1 MRLSASFF
9 IVCLFV
15 SLVVSSSREAKAQ
28 QESNPKREGPKRE
41 GAITGRVI
49 ADGRPVAGAQ
59 VVVHPAVGKLFDDQ
73 DQTSASD
80 EDGAFKV
87 TGLSPGAYFLSTRMP
102 GYVASS
108 DSSGDSSGARLHRIG
123 ENVAITLI
131 KGGVITGRVTDEFG
145 EPMVGALVTAFR
157 VRTLE
162 GQPELDSYVM
172 DASGAGRETDDRG
185 VYRIFG
191 LEPGIYVVSLNGL
204 PFSAPGLA
212 QPRNEPQV
220 YHPSSTRNAAAEI
233 TVISGGE
240 TSGVDIRH
248 RAMRGH
254 SIGGAVSGATE
265 GRGIINAVSVMLLR
279 AADRQP
285 VAAATTLTGEKNFS
299 LRGVEDGEYDLVALR
314 FTEDMDF
321 SASVPRRVTI
331 RGADISGIDVKLL
344 KLSSIEGRV
353 AIEPSKQRDACKSE
367 DDFSIGEILLTARR
381 DEKTPS
387 LFAALASLEA
397 PMGVGRTAPGDDGA
411 FVLKN
416 IEPGRVRVEA
426 DLPGENWYVRA
437 ITQKSSAA
445 TKPTNPM
452 DASQNGVEVKSGEK
466 VSGVELTIAE
476 GAASLRG
483 KIVPTNENAKLPR
496 RIRVHLIPAETT
508 AANEALRYY
517 EKIANNDGSFDLK
530 NLAPGRYLLRL
541 RASEESESAATPDR
555 PLAWDAIE
563 RAKLR
568 REAEA
573 VKTEIE
579 LKSCQR
585 VKDYVLRWQP

>member
-1 MRLSASFF
+1 M
-9 IVCLFV
+9 
-15 SLVVSSSREAKAQ
+15 
-28 QESNPKREGPKRE
+28 
-41 GAITGRVI
+41 
-49 ADGRPVAGAQ
+49 
-59 VVVHPAVGKLFDDQ
+59 
-73 DQTSASD
+73 
-80 EDGAFKV
+80 
-87 TGLSPGAYFLSTRMP
+87 
-102 GYVASS
+102 
-108 DSSGDSSGARLHRIG
+108 HRIG
-123 ENVAITLI
+123 ENVTITLI

-212 QPRNEPQV
+212 QPRNEPPV

-233 TVISGGE
+233 TVMSGGE

-254 SIGGAVSGATE
+254 SIDGSVTGATE

-331 RGADISGIDVKLL
+331 RGAGISGIDVKLL

-353 AIEPSKQRDACKSE
+353 AIEPPKQRDACKSE

-416 IEPGRVRVEA
+416 IEPGRVRVET
-426 DLPGENWYVRA
+426 DLPGETWYLRA
-437 ITQKSSAA
+437 ITQKVSAA
-445 TKPTNPM
+445 PKPV
-452 DASQNGVEVKSGEK
+452 DASQNGVDVKSGEK

-476 GAASLRG
+476 GAAGLKG
-483 KIVPTNENAKLPR
+483 KIVPANENAKLPK
-496 RIRVHLIPAETT
+496 RIRIHLIPAEMTS
-508 AANEALRYY
+508 ANEALRYY

-541 RASEESESAATPDR
+541 RASEESESAANHDR
-555 PLAWDAIE
+555 PVAWDAIE

-573 VKTEIE
+573 AKHEIE
-579 LKSCQR
+579 LKACQR
-585 VKDYVLRWQP
+585 VKDHVLRW

>member
-15 SLVVSSSREAKAQ
+15 SLVVSSSRDAKAQ
-28 QESNPKREGPKRE
+28 QESNRKREGPNRE
-41 GAITGRVI
+41 GAITGRII

-59 VVVHPAVGKLFDDQ
+59 VVVHPAVGKLFDE
-73 DQTSASD
+73 QTSASD

-87 TGLSPGAYFLSTRMP
+87 VGLSPGAYSLSTRAS

-108 DSSGDSSGARLHRIG
+108 DSSGDSSGPRMHRIG
-123 ENVAITLI
+123 ENVTITLI

-145 EPMVGALVTAFR
+145 EPMVGARVTAFR

-162 GQPELDSYVM
+162 GRPDLDSNVM
-172 DASGAGRETDDRG
+172 DVSGAGRETDDRG

-212 QPRNEPQV
+212 QPRNEPPV

-254 SIGGAVSGATE
+254 SIDGAVSGATE

-331 RGADISGIDVKLL
+331 KGADISGIDVKLL

-367 DDFSIGEILLTARR
+367 DDFSIREILLTARR

-387 LFAALASLEA
+387 LFSALASVDA
-397 PMGVGRTAPGDDGA
+397 PMGVGRTAPGDDGV

-416 IEPGRVRVEA
+416 IEPGRVRVET
-426 DLPGENWYVRA
+426 DLPGETWYLRA
-437 ITQKSSAA
+437 ITQKVSAA
-445 TKPTNPM
+445 PKPV

-476 GAASLRG
+476 GAASLKG
-483 KIVPTNENAKLPR
+483 KVVPANENAKLSK
-496 RIRVHLIPAETT
+496 RIRVHLIPAEVT
-508 AANEALRYY
+508 AANETLRYY

-530 NLAPGRYLLRL
+530 NLAPGKYLLHL
-541 RASEESESAATPDR
+541 RAAEENDSASTLDR
-555 PLAWDAIE
+555 PVAWDAIE

-573 VKTEIE
+573 AKKEIE
-579 LKSCQR
+579 LQPCQR
-585 VKDYVLRWQP
+585 VKDHILRIKD

>member
-1 MRLSASFF
+1 MTMRPSASFF

-15 SLVVSSSREAKAQ
+15 SLVVSWLRDANAL

-41 GAITGRVI
+41 ATITGRVI

-59 VVVHPAVGKLFDDQ
+59 VVVNPVVGKLFDDQ

-108 DSSGDSSGARLHRIG
+108 DSSGDSSGARLYRIG

-145 EPMVGALVTAFR
+145 EPMVGARVTAFR

-162 GQPELDSYVM
+162 GRPDLDSNVM
-172 DASGAGRETDDRG
+172 DASDSGRETDDRG

-212 QPRNEPQV
+212 QPRNEPPV

-285 VAAATTLTGEKNFS
+285 VAAATMLTGEKNFS

-321 SASVPRRVTI
+321 SASVPRRLTI

-367 DDFSIGEILLTARR
+367 EDFSIGEILLTARS
-381 DEKTPS
+381 DEKNPS
-387 LFAALASLEA
+387 PFAALASLEA

-411 FVLKN
+411 FMLKN
-416 IEPGRVRVEA
+416 IEPGRVRVET
-426 DLPGENWYVRA
+426 DLPGETWYLRA
-437 ITQKSSAA
+437 ITQKVSAA
-445 TKPTNPM
+445 AKPV
-452 DASQNGVEVKSGEK
+452 DASLNGVDVKSGEK
-466 VSGVELTIAE
+466 VSGVELTITE
-476 GAASLRG
+476 GAASLKG
-483 KIVPTNENAKLPR
+483 KIVPANENAKLSR
-496 RIRVHLIPAETT
+496 RIRVHLIPAEMT

-517 EKIANNDGSFDLK
+517 ETIANNDGSFDLK
-530 NLAPGRYLLRL
+530 NLAPGKYLLHL
-541 RASEESESAATPDR
+541 RAAEESESSASPDR
-555 PLAWDAIE
+555 PIAWDAIE

-573 VKTEIE
+573 VKNEIE
-579 LKSCQR
+579 LQPCGR
-585 VKDYVLRWQP
+585 VKDYVLRFNY